1 MEEPKQLI
9 PRELSTEDEGLQEL
23 REYQKLASERRA
35 KDAESTAISD
45 STMDHLREREE
56 LRAEHEERMHR
67 RWLGM
72 ALRNLLVWI
81 AALGAAVIV
90 VADLAHRLWGNSK

>member
-9 PRELSTEDEGLQEL
+9 PRELLTEDEGLQEL
-23 REYQKLASERRA
+23 REKLAAGGKATETVISESMWDR
-35 KDAESTAISD
+35 
-45 STMDHLREREE
+45 LREREE

-81 AALGAAVIV
+81 AAAGAAVIV
-90 VADLAHRLWGNSK
+90 IADLAHRLWGHSK